1 MKRCMKLTVN
11 QTGAYLDG
19 HLIKTCTQIDLKNI
33 SRGDCMEAVL
43 HVVVHEAD
51 IQWEA
56 KE

>member
-1 MKRCMKLTVN
+1 MKLTVD

-19 HLIKTCTQIDLKNI
+19 HLIDLKNI